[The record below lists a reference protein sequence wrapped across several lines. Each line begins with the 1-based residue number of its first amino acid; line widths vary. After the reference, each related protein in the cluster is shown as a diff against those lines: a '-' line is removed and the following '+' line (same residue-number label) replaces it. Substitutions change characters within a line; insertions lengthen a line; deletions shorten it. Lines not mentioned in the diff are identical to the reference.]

1 MWISAFSS
9 PQIEPVFL
17 YRWCVCLSGTRG
29 FSSGWNQGD
38 VPSTVAPSHVEF
50 SALERSF
57 SRAAYAFMASYFC
70 SPTEVLFLFHITHF
84 SPLKATGTWCM
95 RVTMWSTIF
104 SAHFSKVNAYK
115 FLIVF
120 CAFAG
125 INLCFWH
132 VAGLVAAGW
141 DLKRNLLDWDE
152 WRVEWKIK
160 NKWTPA
166 MYIRFTLK

>member
-1 MWISAFSS
+1 MCISAFSS

-38 VPSTVAPSHVEF
+38 VPSTVAPSHVEL
-50 SALERSF
+50 SALERIF
-57 SRAAYAFMASYFC
+57 ARAAYAFTASYFC
-70 SPTEVLFLFHITHF
+70 SPTEVLFLFNITHF
-84 SPLKATGTWCM
+84 FSSQGHWDLVQESHNVIDNIFNPFLKGAQT
-95 RVTMWSTIF
+95 R
-104 SAHFSKVNAYK
+104 KL
-115 FLIVF
+115 LIVF

-160 NKWTPA
+160 NK
-166 MYIRFTLK
+166 